1 MSTTRERTTV
11 YPGDGADLLVAFKTW
26 RIVDGELRSRF
37 LDVAWP
43 GPVLE
48 ADCYRD
54 LPTAFRSSSPVL
66 DAPHTP
72 PHPRCSCGVHVALT
86 PDLAAPKVDFRA
98 VTGIVAVWGG
108 ALPAPA
114 GQVRAASARLC
125 ALGLY
130 AHAGRRQR
138 AAVARIGAELEAD
151 VIDARELQ
159 IAAKHY
165 GKVLSPA
172 AAGA

>member
-1 MSTTRERTTV
+1 MNVTRERTTS
-11 YPGDGADLLVAFKTW
+11 YRGEGADLLVAFKTW

-66 DAPHTP
+66 DAPHTA
-72 PHPRCSCGVHVALT
+72 PHPRCSCGVHAELT

-108 ALPAPA
+108 ALPGPG

-125 ALGLY
+125 ALGVY

-138 AAVARIGAELEAD
+138 AAVERIGAEFEAD
-151 VIDARELQ
+151 LIDARELQ
-159 IAAKHY
+159 IAAEHY

-172 AAGA
+172 AVGA